1 MNRNFI
7 GKPLK
12 EVEFILKKD
21 DIKYII
27 TRTEGGKDSDILDE
41 ELVICVR
48 NNVPLEI
55 IVTKFKITI

>member
-48 NNVPLEI
+48 DNVPLEI